1 MASFCKS
8 IINNLNMF
16 ILPKIYPITD
26 CRIAKLSHTEQVK
39 KLIESGAEIIQ
50 LREKFATPKE
60 FYEDAKNAVTIAN
73 KANVKIIINDRVDI
87 ASAVKADGV
96 HLGQD
101 DLPPIYARKILGE
114 NAIIGFSTHTVKQA
128 VEAIKLPVDYIAI
141 GPIFA
146 TKTKENPDET
156 VGIKGLNDVKKA
168 ITDFPLVAIGGITS
182 ENADEVLQFADSIAL
197 ISAILDGSISENLRK
212 FIESAK

>member
-1 MASFCKS
+1 
-8 IINNLNMF
+8 MF
-16 ILPKIYPITD
+16 VLPKIYPITD
-26 CRIAKLSHTEQVK
+26 CRITKLSHTDQVK
-39 KLIESGAEIIQ
+39 KLIDSGAEIIQ
-50 LREKFATPKE
+50 LREKFASPKD

-128 VEAIKLPVDYIAI
+128 VEAVKLPIDYIAI

-146 TKTKENPDET
+146 TTTKENPDKV
-156 VGIKGLNDVKKA
+156 VGIESLKDVRKE
-168 ITDFPLVAIGGITS
+168 IQDFPLVAIGGITL
-182 ENADEVLQFADSIAL
+182 ENVEEVLQIADSIAL
-197 ISAILDGSISENLRK
+197 ISAILGGSIDENMRK
-212 FIESAK
+212 FIDSVR